1 DGFRVLT
8 VSDDHT
14 ARVWNAAITNPIRT
28 LRRHQGAV
36 NKIVYSPT
44 GHRLVSGGDERSAFL
59 WDTTSHAVVHELS
72 GHLGPVVD
80 MDFAEGAHDRLV
92 TRAAGDESIRL
103 WEATSGAP
111 VQTVDAHD
119 GPVLSAAFSQGGSR
133 LVTAGSDGQVRTW
146 FSSNG
151 KPTAKPACSL
161 PVTPVRLATLSRH
174 GDYLVVSGHEQ
185 EPPQLWNVES
195 CALVMSLDR
204 HQGQLLGVVFANND
218 ETFLTLGSEHT
229 GHLWS
234 TRTGMHEFVYA
245 PNIGRLHTAAF
256 DPDDERILLAGMR
269 ATVVYRTLPDR
280 NLLATLKGHAG
291 PVLHAAYSPDGS
303 LIVTAGG
310 DTTAFLWD
318 ADTHTKLA
326 TLQGHAATV
335 THAAFAPDR
344 AKLATASLDR
354 TIRLF
359 PTTLPQYLKMACEL
373 LLGHT
378 SAYQK
383 VEAYCRDPGL

>member
-1 DGFRVLT
+1 
-8 VSDDHT
+8 
-14 ARVWNAAITNPIRT
+14 
-28 LRRHQGAV
+28 
-36 NKIVYSPT
+36 
-44 GHRLVSGGDERSAFL
+44 
-59 WDTTSHAVVHELS
+59 
-72 GHLGPVVD
+72 
-80 MDFAEGAHDRLV
+80 
-92 TRAAGDESIRL
+92 
-103 WEATSGAP
+103 
-111 VQTVDAHD
+111 
-119 GPVLSAAFSQGGSR
+119 
-133 LVTAGSDGQVRTW
+133 
-146 FSSNG
+146 
-151 KPTAKPACSL
+151 
-161 PVTPVRLATLSRH
+161 
-174 GDYLVVSGHEQ
+174 
-185 EPPQLWNVES
+185 
-195 CALVMSLDR
+195 
-204 HQGQLLGVVFANND
+204 
-218 ETFLTLGSEHT
+218 
-229 GHLWS
+229 
-234 TRTGMHEFVYA
+234 
-245 PNIGRLHTAAF
+245 
-256 DPDDERILLAGMR
+256 
-269 ATVVYRTLPDR
+269 VYRTLPDR

>member
-1 DGFRVLT
+1 
-8 VSDDHT
+8 
-14 ARVWNAAITNPIRT
+14 
-28 LRRHQGAV
+28 
-36 NKIVYSPT
+36 
-44 GHRLVSGGDERSAFL
+44 
-59 WDTTSHAVVHELS
+59 
-72 GHLGPVVD
+72 

-92 TRAAGDESIRL
+92 TLAAGDESIRL

-111 VQTVDAHD
+111 VRAFDAHD
-119 GPVLSAAFSQGGSR
+119 GPVLSAAFSQNGSR
-133 LVTAGSDGQVRTW
+133 LVTIGSDGQVRTW

-151 KPTAKPACSL
+151 KPTARPACSL
-161 PVTPVRLATLSRH
+161 PIAPVRLATLSRQAN
-174 GDYLVVSGHEQ
+174 YLVVSGHEH

-195 CALVMSLDR
+195 CSLVMPLDL
-204 HQGQLLGVVFANND
+204 HQGQLLRVVFSNND

-229 GHLWS
+229 AHLWS
-234 TRTGMHEFVYA
+234 SRTGMHEFVYA

-256 DPDDERILLAGMR
+256 GPDDERILLAGMR

-280 NLLATLKGHAG
+280 NLLATLAGHAG

-310 DTTAFLWD
+310 DTAAFLWD
-318 ADTHTKLA
+318 ADTHTRIA

-344 AKLATASLDR
+344 KKLATASLDR

-383 VEAYCRDPGL
+383 VDAYCRDPGL